1 MNIPSLPLGRFGEA
15 AVHWI
20 TLHWAP
26 AITAFGTGVTA
37 LNAGIVWLLTVVPP
51 LASIAG
57 FTVMSWSAA
66 GRRLALFAAVG
77 LLLVWNQGL
86 WISTMKTLGLVLTA
100 TILSLVVAIPL
111 GIVMAESRSL
121 RSALTPALDFLQTM
135 PRFVYLI
142 PAVIILGIDVA
153 PAVFATMTL
162 AIVPPAR
169 LTAIGIAAIER
180 ETIEAAESMG
190 CSRWQLLAKVKLP
203 LALPAIMLGVNQC
216 MMMALSM
223 VIIAS
228 LIGASGLG
236 DEILMA
242 IALLDSG
249 RGVIAGF
256 AVLVLAIMLDRTTK
270 GWAGKLP
277 QNQRPVRGEG

>member
-15 AVHWI
+15 VVQWI
-20 TLHWAP
+20 ALHWAP
-26 AITAFGTGVTA
+26 GITAFGTSVTA
-37 LNAGIVWLLTVVPP
+37 LNAGIVWLLSVMPP
-51 LASIAG
+51 LVSIFA
-57 FTVMSWSAA
+57 FTVMAWSAA
-66 GRRLALFAAVG
+66 GRRLALFTAMG
-77 LLLVWNQGL
+77 FLLIWNQGL
-86 WISTMKTLGLVLTA
+86 WIATVKTLGLVLTA
-100 TILSLVVAIPL
+100 TILSLVLAIPL
-111 GIVMAESRSL
+111 GIMMAESRSVRRVL
-121 RSALTPALDFLQTM
+121 APALDFLQTM

-153 PAVFATMTL
+153 PAVFATITL
-162 AIVPPAR
+162 AVVPPTR
-169 LTAIGIAAIER
+169 LTAVGIATIER

-190 CSRWQLLAKVKLP
+190 CTRWQLLAKVKLP

-242 IALLDSG
+242 IALLDPG

-256 AVLVLAIMLDRTTK
+256 AVLVLAIVLDRTTK

-277 QNQRPVRGEG
+277 QNQRSAGGGG

>member
-1 MNIPSLPLGRFGEA
+1 MDIPSLPLGRFGES

-26 AITAFGTGVTA
+26 AITAFGAGVTS
-37 LNAGIVWLLTVVPP
+37 LNAGIVGLLSVLPP
-51 LASIAG
+51 LVSIAG

-66 GRRLALFAAVG
+66 GRRLALFIALG

-111 GIVMAESRSL
+111 GIVMAESRAL
-121 RSALTPALDFLQTM
+121 RSVLTPALDFLQTM

-142 PAVIILGIDVA
+142 PAVIILGLDVA

-162 AIVPPAR
+162 AIVPPTR
-169 LTAIGIAAIER
+169 LTAVGIAAIER

-228 LIGASGLG
+228 LIGAAGLG
-236 DEILMA
+236 DEILTA
-242 IALLDSG
+242 IALLDPG

-256 AVLVLAIMLDRTTK
+256 AVLVLAIMLDRMTK
-270 GWAGKLP
+270 GWADKLP
-277 QNQRPVRGEG
+277 QNRRLVRGEG